1 MIGKTVSHY
10 RLLEKLGAGAMGIIY
25 KAEDLKLDR
34 FVAIK
39 FLSRSLG
46 FDSEH
51 KSRFVR
57 EAKAASALEHVNIC
71 TIYEFGETQ
80 DGELFICMAYCD
92 GDSLR
97 ERLKR
102 GPLPLG
108 EGIHIAVQIAE
119 GLAKAHKLGVLH
131 RDIKPANVMLTSDG
145 VVKIVDFGLAKVP
158 QEVGLTRTGAIM
170 GTVPYMSPEQLKAEA
185 LDYRTDVWSWG
196 VTAYEML
203 AGRLPFRGGSEP
215 SIMEAILKNAPPAL
229 NQLCPEIPFE
239 LEQIVS
245 QALSKNPGE
254 RQRNAEEL
262 VGALRRVKPPSDVRI
277 VTNLGIP
284 SRASVAV
291 LPFANLSTEPD
302 SEYFSDGLTEE
313 LIHVLS
319 SFPKLHVVSRT
330 SAFEFKA
337 KPQSIRKIGEQ
348 LKVSTILEGSVRRLG
363 QKLRVAIRLVSVRDG
378 YCLWSQRFDREM
390 KDVFEIQDEIAR
402 SIANTLNIEL
412 GRDVDQDLIRCRTV
426 NIEGYDLYLRGRF
439 QWNKRA
445 GEGFGRALDY
455 FERALTQDPNYAPAY
470 SGIADHHIAAASWGL
485 EVPAEAWAKARAAAE
500 RALALDDGLAE
511 AHASMGTIRMWY
523 EWNWKEAE
531 REFRRAVE
539 LNPGHPN
546 AHVQYNVLLLQRGR
560 FDEAEREIRT
570 ALLSDPLSIRIN
582 SYLAGV
588 FHYRREYDRSLQQ
601 CRRALELDPND
612 VELHVVQGLNYEQ
625 KGAYGEAIHELENAR
640 ELSGNNPLI
649 LGPLGSCYAGS
660 GKKELAMELID
671 ELDQASQQAY
681 VAPISWA
688 MIYLGLQERD
698 LAFKWLQKA
707 VEVREVLLCYLGV
720 GPIYDCI
727 RGDPRY
733 RSLLRQLGLNLDP
746 QLQTMTETRIAQ

>member
-34 FVAIK
+34 LVAIK
-39 FLSRSLG
+39 FLPQSLA

-51 KSRFVR
+51 KSRFIR

-71 TIYEFGETQ
+71 TIYEFGETE
-80 DGELFICMAYCD
+80 DGELFICMAYCQ

-102 GPLPLG
+102 GPLLLG
-108 EGIHIAVQIAE
+108 EAIRIAAQIAE
-119 GLAKAHKLGVLH
+119 GMAKAHAMGVLH

-145 VVKIVDFGLAKVP
+145 VVKIVDFGLARIP
-158 QEVGLTRTGAIM
+158 HEIGLTSTGAIL
-170 GTVPYMSPEQLKAEA
+170 GTVAYMSPEQLKAEP
-185 LDYRTDVWSWG
+185 LDYYSDVWSWG
-196 VTAYEML
+196 VTTYEML
-203 AGRLPFRGGSEP
+203 AGRLPFRGESEP
-215 SIMEAILKNAPPAL
+215 VVIEAILKNAPPEL
-229 NQLCPEIPFE
+229 NQLRPEVPFE
-239 LEQIVS
+239 FEQIVS
-245 QALSKNPGE
+245 QALSKNPRE

-262 VGALRRVKPPSDVRI
+262 AGALRLIKPPSDLRI
-277 VTNLGIP
+277 VSAPGIS

-291 LPFANLSTEPD
+291 LPLANLSMEPD

-319 SFPKLHVVSRT
+319 GFPELLVVSRT
-330 SAFEFKA
+330 SAFEFKT
-337 KPQSIRKIGEQ
+337 KPQNIRKIGEQ
-348 LKVSTILEGSVRRLG
+348 LRVSTIVEGSVRRLG
-363 QKLRVAIRLVSVRDG
+363 QKLRVGIRLVNVNDG

-402 SIANTLNIEL
+402 SIADTLKIEL
-412 GRDVDQDLIRCRTV
+412 GRDIDEDLIRRRTL
-426 NIEGYDLYLRGRF
+426 NLEAYDLYLRGRF

-445 GEGFGRALDY
+445 GEGFGRALEY
-455 FERALTQDPNYAPAY
+455 FEKALAHDPNYAPAY
-470 SGIADHHIAAASWGL
+470 SGIADHHITAASWGL
-485 EVPAEAWAKARAAAE
+485 EPPAEAWAKAKVAVE
-500 RALALDDGLAE
+500 KALALDDGLAE
-511 AHASMGTIRMWY
+511 AHASMGTVRMWH
-523 EWNWKEAE
+523 EWNWSEAE
-531 REFRRAVE
+531 REFRRAVD

-546 AHVQYNVLLLQRGR
+546 AHVQYNLLLVQNGR

-570 ALLSDPLSIRIN
+570 ALSSDPLSIRIN

-588 FHYRREYDRSLQQ
+588 FHYRRQYDRSLQQ
-601 CRRALELDPND
+601 CLRALELDPND

-625 KGAYGEAIHELENAR
+625 KGDYGEAILELEKAR

-649 LGPLGSCYAGS
+649 LGPLGSCYAAS
-660 GKKELAMELID
+660 GMKVRAMQLID
-671 ELDQASQQAY
+671 ELDQASRQAY
-681 VAPISWA
+681 VAPITWA
-688 MIYLGLQERD
+688 MIYLFLQQKD

-707 VEVREVLLCYLGV
+707 AEMRDVLLCYLGV

-727 RGDPRY
+727 RGDPRCAT
-733 RSLLRQLGLNLDP
+733 LLRQLGLRLNP
-746 QLQTMTETRIAQ
+746 QSQTLPTRRGAQ